1 LLTVDYDRLG
11 LQPGELLLD
20 IGCGTG
26 RHAFEA
32 LRRGARVVALDLS
45 AEDLRQARDWLG
57 AMALAGEA
65 GPAGAAIAV
74 RGNALALPFADA
86 TFDRVIVAEVL
97 EHVPE
102 DAAAIAEV
110 RRVLKPGGT
119 VAVTVPRWY
128 PERVCWALSEEYHS
142 NPGAHVRIY
151 RGSELR
157 RKLREQGLRLVGGH
171 HAHAL
176 HAPYWWVKCAVGPRD
191 ETHPL
196 PLLYHRFLVWDLTR
210 RPRATRVV
218 ERVLNPLLG
227 KSIVIYGRRARG

>member
-1 LLTVDYDRLG
+1 MLTVDYERLG

-20 IGCGTG
+20 LGCGTG

-32 LRRGARVVALDLS
+32 LRRGARVVALDLG
-45 AEDLRQARDWLG
+45 ADDLRQARDWLG

-86 TFDRVIVAEVL
+86 TFDRVIVSEVL

-142 NPGAHVRIY
+142 NPGGHVRIY

-157 RKLREQGLRLVGGH
+157 QKLEEQGLRVVGGH

-196 PLLYHRFLVWDLTR
+196 PRLYHRFLVWDLTR
-210 RPRATRVV
+210 RPRATRVM
-218 ERVLNPLLG
+218 ERALNPLLG
-227 KSIVIYGRRARG
+227 KSVVIYGRHARG